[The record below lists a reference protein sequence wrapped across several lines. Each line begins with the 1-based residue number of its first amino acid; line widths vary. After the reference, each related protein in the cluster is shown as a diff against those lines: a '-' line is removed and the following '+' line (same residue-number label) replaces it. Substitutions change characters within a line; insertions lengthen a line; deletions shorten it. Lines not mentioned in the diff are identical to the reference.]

1 MAVFILS
8 LGSNQGDRLQHLQ
21 NSISELKLIG
31 KIQGISSVYQSES
44 WGFDD
49 DDFYNI
55 VLLWTPNQ
63 ELRPHEALKAFQ
75 NIETKLG
82 RQKKSSESYETRPID
97 IDIITIDQQL
107 IDSPNLQ
114 VPHPL
119 FEQRTFVLLPLA
131 ELKPGFIH
139 PKTKETIEELLLA
152 CKDGG
157 KIEKLGDLRFSKK

>member
-49 DDFYNI
+49 DKFYNI

-63 ELRPHEALKAFQ
+63 ELRPHEALRAFQ

-82 RQKKSSESYETRPID
+82 RQEKSSEKYESRPID
-97 IDIITIDQQL
+97 IDIISIDEQR
-107 IDSPNLQ
+107 IDRLDLQ
-114 VPHPL
+114 IPHPL
-119 FEQRTFVLLPLA
+119 FSQRNFVLLPLA
-131 ELKPGFIH
+131 ELKPDFIH

-152 CKDGG
+152 CEGEG
-157 KIEKLGDLRFSKK
+157 KIEKLGGLIE